1 MCSSDLKAIVPEY
14 NKEKTAS
21 IIDYISNAEKVTNE
35 VEIPYTYN
43 DGIYSAEYD
52 TEQFV
57 NALTGNLVTAY
68 QELMQDVQ
76 KELSEETGD
85 EKNN

>member
-1 MCSSDLKAIVPEY
+1 M
-14 NKEKTAS
+14 
-21 IIDYISNAEKVTNE
+21 
-35 VEIPYTYN
+35 EIPYTYN

>member
-1 MCSSDLKAIVPEY
+1 MIKQILYFVKI
-14 NKEKTAS
+14 NQ
-21 IIDYISNAEKVTNE
+21 I
-35 VEIPYTYN
+35 
-43 DGIYSAEYD
+43 
-52 TEQFV
+52 V